1 MGGNSSKTCKTKDL
15 AEALAA
21 LSDPKGLRSDP
32 ITHLEL
38 TGIDLDDSIGGGL
51 ENAKMSRIAEGLFCF
66 VLFVAVVCCLL
77 FVCLLFVCLFFWCC
91 CFYIQFCLFC
101 FVIISK
107 FVERFG

>member
-66 VLFVAVVCCLL
+66 VLFCLLLL
-77 FVCLLFVCLFFWCC
+77 FVVCLFVFCLFVCLFFGVV
-91 CFYIQFCLFC
+91 YIQFCSFCLF
-101 FVIISK
+101 IISK